1 MPYKILAVDDD
12 KNILKL
18 LEISLTKAGYD
29 VITVDNAEEAI
40 GIASSEKPNVI
51 ISDISMPEMDGI
63 EFCWM
68 IREKSDVP
76 LTPFIFL
83 SSLRD
88 PDFEIRGYRAGA
100 DDFLSKPIDREVL
113 LEHVD
118 TLIQRSLKLQ
128 NMDSDQG
135 DDKAGKGFTGALSE
149 LSLVE
154 IIQLISINK
163 RSGTLNVG
171 ESVLYFNK
179 GSIIKATHEGY
190 ANEEAI
196 YQLVKLKTGT
206 FEFANKKIDLEP
218 EIHVNTMHII
228 VEACRLMDENQ

>member
-1 MPYKILAVDDD
+1 MAYKILTVDDD
-12 KNILKL
+12 HNILKL

-40 GIASSEKPNVI
+40 GIASEQKPDLI

-88 PDFEIRGYRAGA
+88 PDFEIRGFRAGA
-100 DDFLSKPIDREVL
+100 DDFLSKPIDRADL
-113 LEHVD
+113 LNHVGA
-118 TLIQRSLKLQ
+118 LINRSKKLTD
-128 NMDSDQG
+128 MDNSP
-135 DDKAGKGFTGALSE
+135 KETSENKGFSGDVSE

-154 IIQLISINK
+154 IFQLISINK
-163 RSGTLNVG
+163 RSGTLKMGDSMVFFKDGN
-171 ESVLYFNK
+171 
-179 GSIIKATHEGY
+179 IIKATHEGW
-190 ANEEAI
+190 ANENAI
-196 YQLVKLKTGT
+196 NEMVKLKTGT
-206 FEFANKKIDLEP
+206 FQFVNMPISIEP
-218 EIHVNTMHII
+218 EITTNTMHLI
-228 VEACRLMDENQ
+228 VEACRLMDENG